1 MNASLGAAAYAA
13 LKQAVLDAS
22 LAPGSTASEPEI
34 AARLGMSRTPVHEA
48 VLRLQ
53 AEGFLRVIPK
63 RGVLVVPVARGDVAD
78 VYEVLIALEGAAAAR
93 LACIEARAAL
103 AELRALTAEMEQALS
118 EGRRRAWAEAD
129 DAFHRLLLS
138 ACGNARL
145 EAGAANALDLAGRAR
160 LLTLGG
166 RPLAASA
173 AEHWALIE
181 ALDAGDANT
190 ARMIIAEHRGR
201 AAREMLALLP

>member
-93 LACIEARAAL
+93 LARAPARAAL

-145 EAGAANALDLAGRAR
+145 EAGAANALDLAGGERR
-160 LLTLGG
+160 T
-166 RPLAASA
+166 
-173 AEHWALIE
+173 
-181 ALDAGDANT
+181 D
-190 ARMIIAEHRGR
+190 
-201 AAREMLALLP
+201 

>member
-53 AEGFLRVIPK
+53 SEGFLRVIPK
-63 RGVLVVPVARGDVAD
+63 RGVLVVPVARADVAD

-93 LACIEARAAL
+93 LARAPAAL
-103 AELRALTAEMEQALS
+103 HELRALTAEMEQALH
-118 EGRRRAWAEAD
+118 ENRRRAWAEAD
-129 DAFHRLLLS
+129 DAFHRLLLR
-138 ACGNARL
+138 ACGNTRL

-160 LLTLGG
+160 LVTLAA

-181 ALDAGDANT
+181 ALDSGDA
-190 ARMIIAEHRGR
+190 AGAQSILAEHRSR
-201 AAREMLALLP
+201 AAREMLALLA

>member
-138 ACGNARL
+138 ACGTARL

-181 ALDAGDANT
+181 ALDAGDAHT
-190 ARMIIAEHRGR
+190 ARMTIAEHRGR

>member
-13 LKQAVLDAS
+13 LKRAVLDAS

-34 AARLGMSRTPVHEA
+34 ATRLGMSRTPVHEA

-53 AEGFLRVIPK
+53 SEGFLRVIPK
-63 RGVLVVPVARGDVAD
+63 RGVLVVPVSRADVAE

-93 LACIEARAAL
+93 LARGRAGAAL
-103 AELRALTAEMEQALS
+103 AELRALTAEMEQALA
-118 EGRRRAWAEAD
+118 EDRRTAWAEAD
-129 DAFHRLLLS
+129 DAFHRLLLR
-138 ACGNARL
+138 ACGNSRL

-160 LLTLGG
+160 LLTLRA
-166 RPLAASA
+166 RPLSRSA

-181 ALDAGDANT
+181 ALDAGDAET
-190 ARMIIAEHRGR
+190 ARKTLAEHRAR
-201 AAREMLALLP
+201 AAREMQALLP